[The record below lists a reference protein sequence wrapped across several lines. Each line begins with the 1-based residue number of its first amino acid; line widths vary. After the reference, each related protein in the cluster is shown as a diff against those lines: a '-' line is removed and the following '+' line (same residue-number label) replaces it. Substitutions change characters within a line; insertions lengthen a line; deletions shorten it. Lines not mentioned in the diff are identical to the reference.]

1 MQNLRLPGP
10 SPETPESH
18 QPKLAELL
26 EQLANESA
34 TCAVCKEQIS
44 RFEMFV
50 AWPLAGLLAH
60 IQCYREPLGGAA

>member
-1 MQNLRLPGP
+1 MQNLSCGP
-10 SPETPESH
+10 SPATPESH
-18 QPKLAELL
+18 DTPKLAELL
-26 EQLANESA
+26 EELANEKP
-34 TCAVCKEQIS
+34 TCAVCKEQIT